1 MERMYRVIDKCDNYY
16 ILRCA
21 SYGFLD
27 DEEVMSATNDI
38 ICSDDYNL
46 IIDKYVKFDNEQIDK
61 TNDKYIVSGIPTLYQ
76 NQISDEDVKEYDKEF
91 ELSIKA
97 YIDNDDIG
105 IERWK
110 NYLKSY
116 EDKFMK
122 FEKIEG

>member
-1 MERMYRVIDKCDNYY
+1 MERMYRVIDKCNDYY
-16 ILRCA
+16 ILHCA

-38 ICSDDYNL
+38 VCSEEKL
-46 IIDKYVKFDNEQIDK
+46 IIGEYVKFDNEVVEK
-61 TNDKYIVSGIPTLYQ
+61 TNDKYYVSGDAVMYRNLIT
-76 NQISDEDVKEYDKEF
+76 DEDRKEYDKEF

-105 IERWK
+105 IERWQ
-110 NYLKSY
+110 NYLKTY

-122 FEKIEG
+122 FEKVED